1 MFYTGRVLGQL
12 YAWRTL
18 FAVIAAV
25 LLLDVVILALLSRR
39 YRASLFLRPLL
50 VVTLALAVS
59 AGVLAGLTEWQLRTI
74 HMPFPSIRLPDGG
87 LKYLTP
93 PVIGVIIHAEPV
105 LIFGAA
111 LVLLFEGVVLL
122 VEGLVLAQ
130 QVVGFLARGLRTLK

>member
-1 MFYTGRVLGQL
+1 MFYAGRVLDEL

-25 LLLDVVILALLSRR
+25 VLLDVLVVALLSRR

-74 HMPFPSIRLPDGG
+74 QIHFPSIRLPDGG
-87 LKYLTP
+87 LTYLTP
-93 PVIGVIIHAEPV
+93 PVVGVIIHAEPV
-105 LIFGAA
+105 LIFSAV
-111 LVLLFEGVVLL
+111 LVLLLEGVVLL

>member
-1 MFYTGRVLGQL
+1 MFYAGRVLGQL

-25 LLLDVVILALLSRR
+25 LLLDVLVLALLSSR

-74 HMPFPSIRLPDGG
+74 HIPFPSIRLPDGT
-87 LKYLTP
+87 LTYLTP
-93 PVIGVIIHAEPV
+93 PLVVVLRYAVLVIIV
-105 LIFGAA
+105 GAA

-130 QVVGFLARGLRTLK
+130 QVVGVLARGLRTQK